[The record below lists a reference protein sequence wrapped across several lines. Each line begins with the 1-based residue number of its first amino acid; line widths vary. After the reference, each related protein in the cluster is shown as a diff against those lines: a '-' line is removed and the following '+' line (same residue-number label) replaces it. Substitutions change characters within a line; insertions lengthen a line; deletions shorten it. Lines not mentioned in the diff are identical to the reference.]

1 MCSNY
6 GCLSKC
12 CPEIKSYYY
21 GKYGHSRKI
30 CLNLYLHRVFKYQKN
45 MEKIKMQMNTKLKFF
60 KNEEDEDISGR
71 I

>member
-12 CPEIKSYYY
+12 CPEIKSYC
-21 GKYGHSRKI
+21 GKYSRKI
-30 CLNLYLHRVFKYQKN
+30 FLNLYLHRVFKYQKN
-45 MEKIKMQMNTKLKFF
+45 MEKIKMQMNIKLKFF